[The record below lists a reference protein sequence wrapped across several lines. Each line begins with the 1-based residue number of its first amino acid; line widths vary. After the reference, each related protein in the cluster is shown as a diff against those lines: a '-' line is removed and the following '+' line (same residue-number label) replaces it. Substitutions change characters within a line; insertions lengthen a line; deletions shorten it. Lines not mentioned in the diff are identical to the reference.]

1 MLWANLTTAQLKA
14 WSSEM
19 MHIGINLQNLA
30 YMCFLSMTNIFRV
43 GSYIY
48 LDLQQQVDY
57 NFLSLV
63 RMQGFK
69 KTINYIRNHKHA
81 LSQCIMGIKTLLF
94 LNYQFLFQLE

>member
-1 MLWANLTTAQLKA
+1 
-14 WSSEM
+14 M

-63 RMQGFK
+63 RRIQGLK
-69 KTINYIRNHKHA
+69 NTINYIRNHKHA

>member
-1 MLWANLTTAQLKA
+1 
-14 WSSEM
+14 M

-30 YMCFLSMTNIFRV
+30 YMCFLSMTNIFMV
-43 GSYIY
+43 SPHIY

-63 RMQGFK
+63 RRIQGLK

-81 LSQCIMGIKTLLF
+81 LSQCIMGIKTLLV
-94 LNYQFLFQLE
+94 LNYQFLFKLE